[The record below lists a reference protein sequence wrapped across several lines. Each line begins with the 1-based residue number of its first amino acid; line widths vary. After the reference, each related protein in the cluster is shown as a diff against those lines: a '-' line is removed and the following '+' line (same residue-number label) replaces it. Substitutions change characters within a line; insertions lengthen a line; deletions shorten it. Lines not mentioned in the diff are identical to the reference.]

1 MKIVIEDLFTSP
13 KLKSH
18 PEAIEGRML
27 KEFLAG
33 GGTKK
38 EFNRRKK
45 LADRY
50 HTILKQQIDDEK
62 FYGCGGGSFYVSK
75 GRKPG

>member
-33 GGTKK
+33 GGDQ
-38 EFNRRKK
+38 EDFNRYKELTVKYRSILRK
-45 LADRY
+45 
-50 HTILKQQIDDEK
+50 QIDDEE
-62 FYGCGGGSFYVSK
+62 FFGCGGGFFYVSK